1 MRGIS
6 GGDNADLLLNFR
18 SDDSGTCFSIL
29 LIKLL
34 YPYMQYIL
42 NLGINIQKILVYVLE
57 GYTRYVIEEMKK
69 YTLISFSALFDYS
82 THLHNDGDMI

>member
-6 GGDNADLLLNFR
+6 EGDNADLLLNFR
-18 SDDSGTCFSIL
+18 SDDSGTRFSIL

-57 GYTRYVIEEMKK
+57 GYTM
-69 YTLISFSALFDYS
+69 
-82 THLHNDGDMI
+82 

>member
-6 GGDNADLLLNFR
+6 EGDNADLLLNFR
-18 SDDSGTCFSIL
+18 FDDSGTCFSIL

-57 GYTRYVIEEMKK
+57 GYTRYVIEE
-69 YTLISFSALFDYS
+69 ISFSALFDYS
-82 THLHNDGDMI
+82 THLHNDRDMI